1 MDLKTIQAYDS
12 NSEFFCKRYRSGK
25 RVQMD
30 RVFEELDGLWNLLEV
45 GTGSGVDAM
54 SLIACGFQYTGLE
67 PSNGLIMSATQAY
80 PELRGKI
87 EQGALPL
94 SEERLSRWRQSFDAV
109 FCSAVL
115 MHVPVELRNASIAGM
130 ADVLR
135 SGGRLFLSFSEN
147 RGGLDA
153 ESRDEFGRLYFP
165 VNTEA
170 VIKSCMH
177 CGLTL
182 MKQWEQKDPWERN
195 GLTWKSLIF
204 EKR

>member
-165 VNTEA
+165 VREQDLVETC
-170 VIKSCMH
+170 VGSR
-177 CGLTL
+177 LTL
-182 MKQWEQKDPWERN
+182 VQQWGQQDSWNRT
-195 GLTWKSLIF
+195 GLAWKNLVF
-204 EKR
+204 AKL